1 MKNEI
6 QQTQKNEI
14 VIFDREAFKSKFS
27 PKNMRKEFRDVN
39 SLQKAV
45 EADSNSIAV
54 YRKQSSPEFIEG
66 MIEVYLHDLNSSL
79 NVHEK
84 LNGDQ
89 VEEIAQE
96 IATLYFHLSLVEI
109 HLVIKN
115 AKRGKYGTINYALNM
130 PSVLLWFDKY
140 AEERCQYFMQRKTT
154 EGIEMKQNGES
165 QIFPKE
171 IIPTIVNAVKGMNE
185 KMDAAKNLK
194 DAEFEIFK
202 DQRSKNQRIEFMD
215 NSNNEELKRL
225 QQEAV
230 EKCGEK

>member
-27 PKNMRKEFRDVN
+27 PKNMRNEFRDVN

-154 EGIEMKQNGES
+154 EGIEMKQNAEHSANVSPIIIEGLS
-165 QIFPKE
+165 RVKKE
-171 IIPTIVNAVKGMNE
+171 IDKRSSETKEGFDDFKKDYYKKGE
-185 KMDAAKNLK
+185 
-194 DAEFEIFK
+194 
-202 DQRSKNQRIEFMD
+202 IEFVD